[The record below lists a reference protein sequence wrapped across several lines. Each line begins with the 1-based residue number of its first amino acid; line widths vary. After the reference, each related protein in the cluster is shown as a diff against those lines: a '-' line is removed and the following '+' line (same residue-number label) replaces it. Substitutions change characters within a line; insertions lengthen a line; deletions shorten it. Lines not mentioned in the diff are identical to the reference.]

1 MFEVDVGLKSTYGIL
16 ATYMIDFSSFVRVRY
31 LGCVM
36 SLWYLIALSSTC
48 YQHLD
53 PNLAFQSYLQ
63 FPPKR
68 PSEG

>member
-36 SLWYLIALSSTC
+36 SL
-48 YQHLD
+48 
-53 PNLAFQSYLQ
+53 
-63 FPPKR
+63 
-68 PSEG
+68 